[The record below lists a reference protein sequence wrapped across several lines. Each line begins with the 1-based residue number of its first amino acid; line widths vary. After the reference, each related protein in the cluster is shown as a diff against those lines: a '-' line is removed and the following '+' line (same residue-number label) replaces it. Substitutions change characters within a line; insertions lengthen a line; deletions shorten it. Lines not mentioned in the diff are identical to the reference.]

1 MKGRGLVSYRQS
13 LARYGLPIISLG
25 LAASMHFGLMPI
37 DHWSLPALTVLLGLV
52 AVLIFATVFV
62 VLHHAETIAA
72 RVGEPYGT
80 LLLTFAV
87 TAIEASIIVSMML
100 HGANNPTLA
109 RESVFS
115 TVMIVCAGVVGI
127 CLTVGGL
134 RHRYQDIKRQ
144 GTNASLAVLMA
155 LTVLTLILP
164 NYTLTTDAGTFSSS
178 QLAFVSALSVL
189 LYGAFVFAQM
199 VRHRDDFVEEIAI
212 GTDHGRHSAAG
223 AATGIHVAL
232 LFAGLIGI
240 VLLTEQVAGT
250 IENGLQYLQVAQAD
264 AIVGCFIA
272 TLVLAPE
279 AASAIRAALN
289 NELQRGLNV
298 ALGSACATIG
308 LTIPVVAAS
317 SLLTGKSLTLGV
329 GPGDTVLLILALAIS
344 VVSFGTG
351 RTTILTGLV
360 HLVVFVAYLFLVFVP

>member
-1 MKGRGLVSYRQS
+1 ML
-13 LARYGLPIISLG
+13 
-25 LAASMHFGLMPI
+25 
-37 DHWSLPALTVLLGLV
+37 
-52 AVLIFATVFV
+52 FV
-62 VLHHAETIAA
+62 
-72 RVGEPYGT
+72 
-80 LLLTFAV
+80 
-87 TAIEASIIVSMML
+87 
-100 HGANNPTLA
+100 
-109 RESVFS
+109 
-115 TVMIVCAGVVGI
+115 
-127 CLTVGGL
+127 
-134 RHRYQDIKRQ
+134 
-144 GTNASLAVLMA
+144 
-155 LTVLTLILP
+155 
-164 NYTLTTDAGTFSSS
+164 
-178 QLAFVSALSVL
+178 
-189 LYGAFVFAQM
+189 
-199 VRHRDDFVEEIAI
+199 
-212 GTDHGRHSAAG
+212 
-223 AATGIHVAL
+223 
-232 LFAGLIGI
+232 GLIGI

-272 TLVLAPE
+272 TLVLTPE

>member
-1 MKGRGLVSYRQS
+1 M
-13 LARYGLPIISLG
+13 
-25 LAASMHFGLMPI
+25 
-37 DHWSLPALTVLLGLV
+37 
-52 AVLIFATVFV
+52 
-62 VLHHAETIAA
+62 
-72 RVGEPYGT
+72 
-80 LLLTFAV
+80 
-87 TAIEASIIVSMML
+87 
-100 HGANNPTLA
+100 
-109 RESVFS
+109 
-115 TVMIVCAGVVGI
+115 
-127 CLTVGGL
+127 
-134 RHRYQDIKRQ
+134 
-144 GTNASLAVLMA
+144 
-155 LTVLTLILP
+155 
-164 NYTLTTDAGTFSSS
+164 
-178 QLAFVSALSVL
+178 
-189 LYGAFVFAQM
+189 
-199 VRHRDDFVEEIAI
+199 
-212 GTDHGRHSAAG
+212 
-223 AATGIHVAL
+223 
-232 LFAGLIGI
+232 
-240 VLLTEQVAGT
+240 LLTEQVAGT

>member
-1 MKGRGLVSYRQS
+1 M
-13 LARYGLPIISLG
+13 
-25 LAASMHFGLMPI
+25 
-37 DHWSLPALTVLLGLV
+37 
-52 AVLIFATVFV
+52 
-62 VLHHAETIAA
+62 
-72 RVGEPYGT
+72 
-80 LLLTFAV
+80 
-87 TAIEASIIVSMML
+87 
-100 HGANNPTLA
+100 
-109 RESVFS
+109 
-115 TVMIVCAGVVGI
+115 
-127 CLTVGGL
+127 
-134 RHRYQDIKRQ
+134 
-144 GTNASLAVLMA
+144 
-155 LTVLTLILP
+155 
-164 NYTLTTDAGTFSSS
+164 
-178 QLAFVSALSVL
+178 
-189 LYGAFVFAQM
+189 
-199 VRHRDDFVEEIAI
+199 
-212 GTDHGRHSAAG
+212 
-223 AATGIHVAL
+223 GIHVAL

-279 AASAIRAALN
+279 AASAIRAALK